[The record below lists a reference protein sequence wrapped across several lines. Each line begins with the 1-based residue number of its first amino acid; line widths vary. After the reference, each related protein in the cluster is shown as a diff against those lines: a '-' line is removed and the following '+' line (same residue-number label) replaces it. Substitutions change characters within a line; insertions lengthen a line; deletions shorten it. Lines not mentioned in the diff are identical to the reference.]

1 MFLSIAASH
10 SKVSFG
16 LQSVRVVVGFDDVVV
31 YGYCTFALW
40 CCFHEG
46 GVHISARGAEYVL
59 SLHSFDLPS
68 FDVNNAWK
76 FAEARIRFNRAV
88 DIEICSL

>member
-1 MFLSIAASH
+1 MFLSISASH
-10 SKVSFG
+10 SKVSFWP
-16 LQSVRVVVGFDDVVV
+16 QSVCVVVAFHEIVV
-31 YGYCTFALW
+31 YGDCTFVLW

-59 SLHSFDLPS
+59 SLHSFGLPS
-68 FDVNNAWK
+68 FDGINAWK